1 MYIFN
6 EYLNLYIS
14 FFFFFSLSL
23 SLSLSLLASILFA
36 LAHATDCTC
45 SIPLEVELITN
56 CYYHCWRDLKPG
68 PITQAEPLASQKK
81 KVGMCRK
88 ISATVADTPDEEA
101 ITCI

>member
-14 FFFFFSLSL
+14 FFFLSL
-23 SLSLSLLASILFA
+23 SLSLSLLTSILFA

-45 SIPLEVELITN
+45 SILLEVELITN

-68 PITQAEPLASQKK
+68 PITQAESLASQKK
-81 KVGMCRK
+81 K
-88 ISATVADTPDEEA
+88 
-101 ITCI
+101 